1 METSLHRQLKALYAA
16 GDARLEVPLD
26 DYRIDVVAD
35 GRLVEIQHGKLA
47 AIRDKIGR
55 LLVRHHVTVVKPLIV
70 RKTLVRLDGPG
81 GTVLSQRLSPRRSQP
96 LDLFHELVYFTRVF
110 PHPRL
115 TLEAPLVE
123 IEERR
128 YPGHGRRRRWRRSD
142 HEIED
147 QQLIAVERTLRLVD
161 RHDLLSLIPGALP
174 LRFDSAAIA
183 RIASVP
189 RWVAQ
194 RVVYCLR
201 KMGATREVG
210 KVGNTRQYAIRGLE

>member
-1 METSLHRQLKALYAA
+1 METSLHRQLKALYAN

-26 DYRIDVVAD
+26 DYRIDVIAD

-55 LLVRHHVTVVKPLIV
+55 LLERHHVTVVKPLIA

-81 GTVLSQRLSPRRSQP
+81 GEVVSQRLSPRRGQP

-115 TLEAPLVE
+115 TLEAPMVE

-147 QQLIAVERTLRLVD
+147 QRLVAVQRTIRLID

-174 LRFDSAAIA
+174 QRFDSAAIA
-183 RIASVP
+183 QVAAVP

-201 KMGATREVG
+201 KMGAAREVG

>member
-1 METSLHRQLKALYAA
+1 METSLHRQLKALYAG

-26 DYRIDVVAD
+26 DYRIDVIAD

-55 LLVRHHVTVVKPLIV
+55 LLDRHEVTVVKPLIV

-81 GTVLSQRLSPRRSQP
+81 GTVLSQRLSPRRCQP
-96 LDLFHELVYFTRVF
+96 VDLFHELVYFTRVF

-115 TLEAPLVE
+115 TLEAPLVA

-147 QQLIAVERTLRLVD
+147 QHLLAVERTLRLVD
-161 RHDLLSLIPGALP
+161 RHDLLSLIPGSLP
-174 LRFDSAAIA
+174 VRFDSATIA

-210 KVGNTRQYAIRGLE
+210 KVGNTRQYAIRGLD

>member
-1 METSLHRQLKALYAA
+1 METSLHRQLKALYAH

-55 LLVRHHVTVVKPLIV
+55 LLERHQVTVVKPLIA
-70 RKTLVRLDGPG
+70 RKTVVRLDGPG
-81 GTVLSQRLSPRRSQP
+81 GLVLGQRLSPRRCRP

-147 QQLIAVERTLRLVD
+147 QQLIAVERTIRLVD
-161 RHDLLSLIPGALP
+161 RHDLLSLIPGSLP

-183 RIASVP
+183 RIAAVP

-194 RVVYCLR
+194 RVVYCLK

>member
-1 METSLHRQLKALYAA
+1 METSLHRQLKALYAG

-26 DYRIDVVAD
+26 DYRIDVIAD

-55 LLVRHHVTVVKPLIV
+55 LLDRHEVTVVKPLIV

-81 GTVLSQRLSPRRSQP
+81 GTVLSQRLSPRRCQP
-96 LDLFHELVYFTRVF
+96 VDLFHELVYFTRVF

-115 TLEAPLVE
+115 TLEAPLVA

-147 QQLIAVERTLRLVD
+147 QHLLSVERTLRLVD
-161 RHDLLSLIPGALP
+161 RHDLLSLIPGSLP
-174 LRFDSAAIA
+174 LRFDSATIA

-210 KVGNTRQYAIRGLE
+210 KVGNTRQYAIRGLD